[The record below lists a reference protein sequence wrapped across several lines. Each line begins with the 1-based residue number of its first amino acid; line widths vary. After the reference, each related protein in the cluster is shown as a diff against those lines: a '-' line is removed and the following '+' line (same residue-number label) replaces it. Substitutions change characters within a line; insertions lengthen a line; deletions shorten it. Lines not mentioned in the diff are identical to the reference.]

1 MTIDKVMNN
10 LYDALSK
17 NQDTIWFDYQGFRW
31 ELGHDLSF
39 IHDIYFIQEIALKID
54 VQLNTVVQS
63 PTIQN
68 QKTNIYARAYYD
80 RQNE

>member
-1 MTIDKVMNN
+1 MLWAKIKILSGSIIKDSVGSLVMTY
-10 LYDALSK
+10 L
-17 NQDTIWFDYQGFRW
+17 
-31 ELGHDLSF
+31 F

-80 RQNE
+80 RQNK